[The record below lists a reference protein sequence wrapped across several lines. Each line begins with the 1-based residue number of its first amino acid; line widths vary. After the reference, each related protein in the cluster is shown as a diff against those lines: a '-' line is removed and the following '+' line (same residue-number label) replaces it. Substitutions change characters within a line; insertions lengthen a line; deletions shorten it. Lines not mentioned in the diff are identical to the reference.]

1 MPTPMSISGVSAAV
15 TGLTAAQ
22 GVLDGA
28 VQQAADGSVPAVGVS
43 AAAAGEA
50 AQVAL
55 LHKALEM
62 ERSLVNIL
70 A

>member
-1 MPTPMSISGVSAAV
+1 MMSGLAGAQGMFAGTASAASAV
-15 TGLTAAQ
+15 
-22 GVLDGA
+22 DPGA
-28 VQQAADGSVPAVGVS
+28 NGPGGGNAT
-43 AAAAGEA
+43 EA

-55 LHKALEM
+55 LHKALDM